1 MLKATDVHPL
11 GYPTVEAIVRMGA
24 KLEKATGGRYSI
36 QMFPSMQLGGE
47 KEMIEQAQVG
57 ALQIARISVGPMGPI
72 VDELNVFNMPFV
84 FRDEAHMR
92 KVIDGPIGTEMLEK
106 LTNSSARLVALG
118 WMDAGT
124 RNVYSDKPVTKPA
137 DLKGM
142 KIRMMGNPVF
152 VETMN
157 AMGGNGIAMGFNE
170 LHQALQSGVV
180 DGAENNEPTL
190 FAQNHYQTPRG
201 KVYSLTGHLIIPEI
215 FVFSKAS
222 WDKLPK
228 ADQDLIRKL
237 SREAQLEQRQL
248 WDAYVGEATA
258 KLKAAGIKFVPADKE
273 AFFKATQPVRD
284 KYGVEVRRA
293 DPAHPGH
300 QVAVFRNPTGRR
312 GRRPFFCHETELS
325 PGDGKAVPRLHRDF
339 RHGAG
344 RDHADHSGGGV
355 HALRH
360 EQSNAMAGACL
371 GDHDGDFLLRR
382 RRRRRPRE
390 RADRRRGADQGG
402 RPEDA
407 RGDHPGSTCVH
418 AAHRCLHVRLR
429 RAPVPAHLGQHH
441 GRVSAAVGRHRLH
454 ADPDRRRAAR
464 SLFIVEKIWLGEP
477 PRTDVMY
484 SDQAA
489 ELE

>member
-1 MLKATDVHPL
+1 MDRRHFIGAAAAAGVLCASAAALAQQKQVLKATDVHPL

-24 KLEKATGGRYSI
+24 KLDKATSGRLSI

-84 FRDEAHMR
+84 FKDEAQMR
-92 KVIDGPIGTEMLEK
+92 KVIDGPIGAEMLDK
-106 LTNSSARLVALG
+106 LSNSSARLIALG

-142 KIRMMGNPVF
+142 KIRMMGNPLF

-190 FAQNHYQTPRG
+190 FAQNHYQTPKG

-215 FVFSKAS
+215 FVYSKVS
-222 WDKLPK
+222 WDKLSK

-248 WDAYVGEATA
+248 WDTYVAEATG
-258 KLKAAGIKFVPADKE
+258 KLKAAGVKFVPADKE
-273 AFFKATQPVRD
+273 AFYKATQPVRD
-284 KYGVEVRRA
+284 KYGAKYAGLIQRI
-293 DPAHPGH
+293 
-300 QVAVFRNPTGRR
+300 
-312 GRRPFFCHETELS
+312 
-325 PGDGKAVPRLHRDF
+325 RD
-339 RHGAG
+339 
-344 RDHADHSGGGV
+344 
-355 HALRH
+355 
-360 EQSNAMAGACL
+360 
-371 GDHDGDFLLRR
+371 
-382 RRRRRPRE
+382 
-390 RADRRRGADQGG
+390 
-402 RPEDA
+402 
-407 RGDHPGSTCVH
+407 T
-418 AAHRCLHVRLR
+418 
-429 RAPVPAHLGQHH
+429 
-441 GRVSAAVGRHRLH
+441 
-454 ADPDRRRAAR
+454 
-464 SLFIVEKIWLGEP
+464 K
-477 PRTDVMY
+477 
-484 SDQAA
+484 
-489 ELE
+489 